1 MDACRRIRAFRGTAM
16 PATTAS
22 QKEDVKAQNR
32 RRTALELYLKDIAYN
47 TLLTP
52 QQEFDLA
59 VRIRSGDRKSL
70 EKMVESNLRF
80 VITIAKEY
88 QGRGLPLED
97 LIAEGNVGLVR
108 AATRYDETV
117 GVKFTTYAV
126 WWIRQGILSA
136 LAEKARMVR
145 LPVNKIKH
153 LCRLERIASG
163 LKQELGREPNTE
175 EVAKVAEMQPKQV
188 QDLLE
193 ASRWHVSLDSP
204 LEEGPDTS
212 LLEIIEDKEAES
224 PERVVMR
231 RAMVEEIRSAL
242 ETLSP
247 REAQILKMYFG
258 INGDD
263 PMTLEQIGN
272 QFSLTKE
279 RVRQIRDKALGALK
293 HPSRMRRIKVY
304 LGEG

>member
-1 MDACRRIRAFRGTAM
+1 M
-16 PATTAS
+16 PATAS
-22 QKEDVKAQNR
+22 SRREDAKAQNR

-47 TLLTP
+47 NLLTP

-59 VRIRSGDRKSL
+59 VRIRSGDRRSL

-175 EVAKVAEMQPKQV
+175 EVARIAEMQPKQV
-188 QDLLE
+188 QDLLD

-279 RVRQIRDKALGALK
+279 RVRQIRDKALSALK